1 MNNCKRFQ
9 QIEDNCREIISL
21 DMWYELPEF
30 IFWSIADVM
39 DGSNDEFAMN
49 VYKNIENKFLKI
61 LLHTPVLV
69 SIVESLQSN
78 SIVEHITKLCER
90 EESFDEFLL
99 SDIESCL
106 FINYEDNNS
115 KTAESFNKSYNELKN
130 IVKSSRE
137 HIYNEKS
144 IFDDLDKMQKFLEGN
159 KYEYFT
165 YVRAY
170 WLSLYFCDISQ
181 RVIDKDKLSHYQNE
195 LSILLPNVILYNE

>member
-1 MNNCKRFQ
+1 MNNCKKFQ
-9 QIEDNCREIISL
+9 QIEDNCREIINL

-39 DGSNDEFAMN
+39 DGSNGEFAMN
-49 VYKNIENKFLKI
+49 VYKNIENKFLKM

-115 KTAESFNKSYNELKN
+115 KTAESFNKPYNELKN

-144 IFDDLDKMQKFLEGN
+144 IFDDLDKMKKFLEGN

-181 RVIDKDKLSHYQNE
+181 RVTDKDKLSHYQNE

>member
-9 QIEDNCREIISL
+9 QIEDHCREIISL

-61 LLHTPVLV
+61 LLHTPILV

-78 SIVEHITKLCER
+78 SIVKHITKLCER

-115 KTAESFNKSYNELKN
+115 KTAKSFNKSYNELKN

-181 RVIDKDKLSHYQNE
+181 RVIDKDKLSHYQTE

>member
-1 MNNCKRFQ
+1 MNKGNRFQ
-9 QIEDNCREIISL
+9 QIEDQCRDIINL

-49 VYKNIENKFLKI
+49 VYKNIDKRFLEI
-61 LLHTPVLV
+61 LLHPPVLM

-78 SIVEHITKLCER
+78 SIVEYITELCKR
-90 EESFDEFLL
+90 KKGFDELL
-99 SDIESCL
+99 LADTESCL
-106 FINYEDNNS
+106 FINYEDDSSN
-115 KTAESFNKSYNELKN
+115 TPESFNKLYIKLKD

-144 IFDDLDKMQKFLEGN
+144 IFDGLDKIKEFSEKN
-159 KYEYFT
+159 KHEYFT

-181 RVIDKDKLSHYQNE
+181 KLVDKNKLLHYKNE
-195 LSILLPNVILYNE
+195 LSISFPNVILYM